1 MKKERKLWLTRH
13 LKWLMRTCPVL
24 SSLVGTTTTAFFFF
38 FTFLFYF
45 LKGALTKGFFFL
57 QFPPAHLKNT
67 VFAKNP
73 SVWAWFAAAHRASPP
88 TLPNPSLPSWQT
100 RLRWSL
106 GQIILLEDNPRKSS
120 SATSCCGRRR
130 VGVNAMWQEVYLTAA
145 PRTHRMGGR
154 AGGRMGREPRIWKLI
169 NTLVHDRAANV
180 CWAEES

>member
-13 LKWLMRTCPVL
+13 LKWLMRTCPVP
-24 SSLVGTTTTAFFFF
+24 SSPVGTKKTAFFPLFF
-38 FTFLFYF
+38 KVCINQRLLFFAEFL
-45 LKGALTKGFFFL
+45 
-57 QFPPAHLKNT
+57 PAHLKNT

-106 GQIILLEDNPRKSS
+106 GQIIPLEDNPRKSS